1 MKISRGILKI
11 SQSNLSLLVSVNDLS
26 KEKNHESRKT
36 LNDSQC
42 KQTGKKITLKLFSN
56 KSSLYISHLS

>member
-11 SQSNLSLLVSVNDLS
+11 SQSNLSLLSVNDLS

>member
-26 KEKNHESRKT
+26 KEKNHESLLT
-36 LNDSQC
+36 
-42 KQTGKKITLKLFSN
+42 TYPKKNIK
-56 KSSLYISHLS
+56 

>member
-11 SQSNLSLLVSVNDLS
+11 SQSNLSLLSVNDLS

-42 KQTGKKITLKLFSN
+42 KQAGKKITLKLFSN

>member
-11 SQSNLSLLVSVNDLS
+11 SQSNLSLLSVNDLS

-36 LNDSQC
+36 LNNSQC
-42 KQTGKKITLKLFSN
+42 KQAGKKITLKLFSN